1 MKRIFTVIL
10 FCGCIG
16 YLFVGCKNNDTRL
29 NEKSLSEIKTE
40 DVSSFIVRLRPP
52 DQEFSITDG
61 QVTAELVDL
70 LNDVTIYEEDNS
82 FEDYSGQWVEFEL
95 TMTDGSSKIVVAYNP
110 FIIIDGIGYKTEYEP
125 CEKLNAFG
133 NRLSD

>member
-1 MKRIFTVIL
+1 M
-10 FCGCIG
+10 
-16 YLFVGCKNNDTRL
+16 
-29 NEKSLSEIKTE
+29 
-40 DVSSFIVRLRPP
+40 RPP
-52 DQEFSITDG
+52 YQEFSITDG

-133 NRLSD
+133 NSLTD